1 MDRGAWWDTVHRS
14 QTIECAIS
22 PNGSSASPNSHI
34 TVAPRNIS
42 DISDNISDIRSI
54 SDISDSISDIRS
66 ISGLPFPSQGIC
78 PTQGSN
84 LGVLHYRQI
93 LHQLSHQGSPRN
105 ISEIFRIIIQKNCIK
120 VFLDLVKAMVF
131 PVVMYGCESWTV
143 KKAEH

>member
-14 QTIECAIS
+14 QRVECAIS
-22 PNGSSASPNSHI
+22 PNGSSASPNSQI

-54 SDISDSISDIRS
+54 SDISGSISDIRS
-66 ISGLPFPSQGIC
+66 ISGLPFPSQRIC
-78 PTQGSN
+78 PTQGSK

-105 ISEIFRIIIQKNCIK
+105 ISEIFKIIIQKNCIK

-143 KKAEH
+143 KKAEC